1 METNN
6 SRLDQKSTDNT
17 KDKKEAKIGIF
28 LFITVSLLY
37 LFFIYIGT
45 SPLLLLSLPIII
57 GFGIS
62 KVFFGIGFGDFL
74 RLIFDVFEALIV
86 YGSVIFLFVGVLLIL
101 YSFLKN
107 GAGVM

>member
-1 METNN
+1 MENNN
-6 SRLDQKSTDNT
+6 SHLDQKTTDNT

-28 LFITVSLLY
+28 LFITVLLLY

-45 SPLLLLSLPIII
+45 SPLLLISLPIII

-74 RLIFDVFEALIV
+74 RLIFDTFEALVV
-86 YGSVIFLFVGVLLIL
+86 YGLIL
-101 YSFLKN
+101 MVLIFILMALF
-107 GAGVM
+107 GR

>member
-6 SRLDQKSTDNT
+6 SRLDPESTYDA
-17 KDKKEAKIGIF
+17 KEKKEAKIGVF

-37 LFFIYIGT
+37 LFFNYIGT
-45 SPLLLLSLPIII
+45 SPLLFVSLPIII

-74 RLIFDVFEALIV
+74 ILLLKVFEGLAVLGIIL
-86 YGSVIFLFVGVLLIL
+86 GILLGILLIL

>member
-6 SRLDQKSTDNT
+6 SRLDPESTDNA

-37 LFFIYIGT
+37 LFFLYIGT
-45 SPLLLLSLPIII
+45 SPLLLISLPLII

-62 KVFFGIGFGDFL
+62 KVFFGIGFDDFF
-74 RLIFDVFEALIV
+74 RLFFGVFETLI
-86 YGSVIFLFVGVLLIL
+86 GIGIILAILLGILLIL

>member
-6 SRLDQKSTDNT
+6 SHLDSKSTDDT

-45 SPLLLLSLPIII
+45 SPLLLISLPLII

-62 KVFFGIGFGDFL
+62 KVFFGIGLDKFC
-74 RLIFDVFEALIV
+74 RLIFDIFEALVV

-101 YSFLKN
+101 YTILIGN
-107 GAGVM
+107 